1 MGFND
6 RSAKY
11 VRAVAYPY
19 ILILSVMDRPDVQR
33 LLIAYIVDL
42 IRVLIELFNLTI
54 RFELA
59 LTTTWTEVQE
69 AVKIYEKSSACQR
82 IHEQIRLKTTRE
94 DQRMTSDDIS
104 RMVRELLRE

>member
-1 MGFND
+1 MG
-6 RSAKY
+6 
-11 VRAVAYPY
+11 
-19 ILILSVMDRPDVQR
+19 RPDVQR

-59 LTTTWTEVQE
+59 LTTTWTEIQAAFE
-69 AVKIYEKSSACQR
+69 IYEKSSACQR
-82 IHEQIRLKTTRE
+82 IHERIRSKTTRD
-94 DQRMTSDDIS
+94 DQRMVADDIS